1 LVQDSRT
8 GQAADEDDE
17 EEEKEEEEAGL
28 TWFLA
33 EAKE

>member
-8 GQAADEDDE
+8 GQAADEDDD